1 MGVIVFIVI
10 IIEMSDDLGRDPRTT
25 TGTEDVVF
33 SFWAVVII
41 KLYIPDDI
49 LEQNVNKR
57 GEGYHS
63 CFLKHSY
70 TEMETHTF
78 VCTNTLGGIDP
89 LWD

>member
-1 MGVIVFIVI
+1 
-10 IIEMSDDLGRDPRTT
+10 MSDDLGRDPRTISD
-25 TGTEDVVF
+25 TEDVVF

-49 LEQNVNKR
+49 LEQIVNKR

-63 CFLKHSY
+63 S